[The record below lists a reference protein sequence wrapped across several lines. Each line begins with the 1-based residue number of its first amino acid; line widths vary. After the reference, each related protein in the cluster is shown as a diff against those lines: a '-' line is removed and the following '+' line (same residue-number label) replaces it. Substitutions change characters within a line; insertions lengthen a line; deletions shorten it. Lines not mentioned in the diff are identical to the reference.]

1 MDSKVVKVF
10 VSVPVLIF
18 LFLGACERKAEEKP
32 ETVDVVRPVKLRKV
46 GGPVVG
52 KVLRMTG
59 ETRAAK
65 RADVAFRVPGLLI
78 ELPVKEGE
86 EVKKGDLLARLDPR
100 DFQSALRDA
109 LGQLAKAQAKL
120 EYDTVEYERYA
131 KIKKAEPGAVSEA
144 LLNTR
149 RAAREV
155 SKAEVKSA
163 EASVAIA
170 KDQLSYTY
178 LYAPF
183 DGVIGKRYV
192 DNYEYVL
199 AKQPIVY
206 LQDITE
212 LEVLLDLPELMAAPV
227 RKTKPEL
234 FAEFTAAPG
243 RKFPLSIK
251 EFATQADPY
260 TQTYRVVLVMPAPE
274 GVRIF
279 PGMTA
284 TVLIDFSKAS
294 PEAKE
299 IVVDTI
305 AVFADEE
312 GKSCVWVVDPKTNE
326 VHRRT
331 VLTEELMDSDKIKI
345 KKGLSPGEVI
355 AVSGVSQLREGMTVR
370 PYETGALGEQK

>member
-1 MDSKVVKVF
+1 MDSNVFKVF
-10 VSVPVLIF
+10 VPVPVL
-18 LFLGACERKAEEKP
+18 LFLLSGACERKAEEKP
-32 ETVDVVRPVKLRKV
+32 VTVDVVRPVKLRKV
-46 GGPVVG
+46 GGPVAG

-65 RADVAFRVPGLLI
+65 RADVAFRVSGLLI
-78 ELPVKEGE
+78 EVPVKEGE

-100 DFQSALRDA
+100 DYQSALRDA
-109 LGQLAKAQAKL
+109 LGVLAKAQAKL

-144 LLNTR
+144 MLNTR

-163 EASVAIA
+163 EAAVAIA
-170 KDQLSYTY
+170 KDKLSYTY

-192 DNYEYVL
+192 DNYEYVT
-199 AKQPIVY
+199 AKQPIVH

-212 LEVLLDLPELMAAPV
+212 LEVLLDLPELMAAPI
-227 RKTKPEL
+227 RKTRPEL
-234 FAEFTAAPG
+234 FAEFTAASG
-243 RKFPLSIK
+243 RKFPLAIK

-274 GVRIF
+274 GVRIL

-294 PEAKE
+294 PEEKE
-299 IVVDTI
+299 IVVDTL

-312 GKSCVWVVDPKTNE
+312 GKSCVWVVDPETNE

-345 KKGLSPGEVI
+345 KKGLSPGEMI

-370 PYETGALGEQK
+370 PYGAGALGEQK